1 MLAKSAMLSGRYKYL
16 AIHIHEA
23 ARQRARELAATP
35 AFAQAQRQRKK
46 VEVSPD
52 LVFTDALGNRWNPRG
67 LAKKT
72 TFVTVWA
79 SWCGPCRAEL
89 PYVEK
94 LYQHFRDRND
104 VVILA
109 FNVDDDP
116 KAMTTALQEL
126 KVSLPSIPARDF
138 AYSIVP
144 EMALPAN
151 WIITPGKTEMFT
163 EDSSSHE
170 AWLASAVTAID
181 KATGKSRS
189 PTAPF
194 K

>member
-1 MLAKSAMLSGRYKYL
+1 
-16 AIHIHEA
+16 
-23 ARQRARELAATP
+23 
-35 AFAQAQRQRKK
+35 
-46 VEVSPD
+46 
-52 LVFTDALGNRWNPRG
+52 LVFTDALGNRWNPRD

-72 TFVTVWA
+72 TFVTMWA

-104 VVILA
+104 VAILA

-126 KVSLPSIPARDF
+126 KVSIPSIAAHDF

-144 EMALPAN
+144 QMALPAN
-151 WIITPGKTEMFT
+151 WIITPSKTEMFGK
-163 EDSSSHE
+163 DNSSHE
-170 AWLASAVTAID
+170 AWLEGAVTAIE
-181 KATGKSRS
+181 KAAGK
-189 PTAPF
+189 
-194 K
+194 